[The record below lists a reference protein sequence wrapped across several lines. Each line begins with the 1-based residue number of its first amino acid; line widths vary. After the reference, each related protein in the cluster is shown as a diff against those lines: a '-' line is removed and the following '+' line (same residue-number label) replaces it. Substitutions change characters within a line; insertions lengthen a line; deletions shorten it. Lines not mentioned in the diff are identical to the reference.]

1 MGVHDISPDLR
12 IKDVFHHIDMGF
24 LNRRLCIGALLPE
37 ARTHYI
43 ERIKPGSDHMTVLG
57 NDHLLVTILLDVC
70 QAIEAPTLL
79 EALVLGKSTH
89 IFRSTERLA
98 PCPDVYE
105 ADRVDHAVVL
115 DIEFGKPV
123 HIAYHTEHLVS
134 STGKMTLAEGIDGG
148 YVESIIGILHNK
160 PNRFEIQP
168 LVIGAPWFDHPR
180 NGSDVAELMWLGR
193 DFGEI
198 LPEDIDQFS
207 RMTEVQ
213 VNNADE
219 WLEVMGCLPEA
230 EVKSAFASLLSEPT
244 KKDWGGE
251 SNDHFSNN
259 ISVKGQRK
267 TAAFLLKGPTVF
279 REMTLEMCGK
289 RADQI
294 YRLVKSGADISIVQ
308 HSHQIGEAVRETLRS
323 MTVYPGRPRKYCVI
337 DGQATYRIL
346 KAYDLL

>member
-1 MGVHDISPDLR
+1 
-12 IKDVFHHIDMGF
+12 
-24 LNRRLCIGALLPE
+24 
-37 ARTHYI
+37 
-43 ERIKPGSDHMTVLG
+43 
-57 NDHLLVTILLDVC
+57 
-70 QAIEAPTLL
+70 
-79 EALVLGKSTH
+79 
-89 IFRSTERLA
+89 
-98 PCPDVYE
+98 
-105 ADRVDHAVVL
+105 
-115 DIEFGKPV
+115 
-123 HIAYHTEHLVS
+123 
-134 STGKMTLAEGIDGG
+134 
-148 YVESIIGILHNK
+148 
-160 PNRFEIQP
+160 
-168 LVIGAPWFDHPR
+168 
-180 NGSDVAELMWLGR
+180 
-193 DFGEI
+193 
-198 LPEDIDQFS
+198 
-207 RMTEVQ
+207 MTEVQ

-259 ISVKGQRK
+259 ISIKGQRK

-323 MTVYPGRPRKYCVI
+323 MTVYPGQPRKYCVI